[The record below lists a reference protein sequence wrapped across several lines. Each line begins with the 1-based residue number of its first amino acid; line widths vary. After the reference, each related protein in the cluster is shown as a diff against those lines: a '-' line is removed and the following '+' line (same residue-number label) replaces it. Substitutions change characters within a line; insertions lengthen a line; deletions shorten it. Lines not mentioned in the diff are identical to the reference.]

1 VTDRVDVRPRLA
13 TILGH
18 LSLSLLTANI
28 IPAVLFYVCLVNV
41 GVWAALVAAL
51 VWCYGV
57 VSWRIVTRRRA
68 SGLLMLTVS
77 VLTVRTIVALAS
89 GDTFLYF
96 LQPVL
101 SDIVV
106 ATAFLVSL
114 ATARPVV
121 ARLAA
126 DFYPM
131 SDDLAR
137 RPRVQQLF
145 WRLTL
150 LWALVCIG
158 KAGISF
164 WLLQTQSVAAFVLTK
179 NLALLT
185 LTALATVATVAAATA
200 VARKEGLLGVAALGQ
215 AQREAAC

>member
-1 VTDRVDVRPRLA
+1 VTDRVDLQPRPRLA
-13 TILGH
+13 AILGH
-18 LSLSLLTANI
+18 LFLSLLTANI
-28 IPAVLFYVCLVNV
+28 IPAALFYVCLVTV
-41 GVWAALVAAL
+41 GVWAALIAAL
-51 VWCYGV
+51 VWCYGA
-57 VSWRIVTRRRA
+57 VSWRMATRRRA
-68 SGLLMLTVS
+68 SGLLLLTVAI
-77 VLTVRTIVALAS
+77 LTVRTVFALAS
-89 GDTFLYF
+89 GDTFVYF

-185 LTALATVATVAAATA
+185 LTALATAATVAASAA
-200 VARKEGLLGVAALGQ
+200 VARKEGLLGLA
-215 AQREAAC
+215 

>member
-1 VTDRVDVRPRLA
+1 MTDRVDVQPRPRLA
-13 TILGH
+13 AILGH
-18 LSLSLLTANI
+18 LFLSLLVANI
-28 IPAVLFYVCLVNV
+28 IPAVLFYVCLVTID
-41 GVWAALVAAL
+41 VWAALVAAL
-51 VWCYGV
+51 VWCYGA
-57 VSWRIVTRRRA
+57 VSWRMVTRRRA
-68 SGLLMLTVS
+68 SGLLILTVF
-77 VLTVRTIVALAS
+77 VLTVRTAFALAS
-89 GDTFLYF
+89 GDTFVYF

-164 WLLQTQSVAAFVLTK
+164 WLLQTQSIAAFVLTK

-185 LTALATVATVAAATA
+185 LTALATAATVAASAA
-200 VARKEGLLGVAALGQ
+200 VARKEGLLGVA
-215 AQREAAC
+215 

>member
-1 VTDRVDVRPRLA
+1 MTDRQEAPPRPRLA
-13 TILGH
+13 AILGH

-28 IPAVLFYVCLVNV
+28 IPAALFYVCLVTI

-51 VWCYGV
+51 VWCYGA
-57 VSWRIVTRRRA
+57 VSWRMATRRRA
-68 SGLLMLTVS
+68 SGLLMLTVAI
-77 VLTVRTIVALAS
+77 LTVRTVFALAS
-89 GDTFLYF
+89 GDTFVYF

-101 SDIVV
+101 SDIVI

-114 ATARPVV
+114 ATARPIV

-131 SDDLAR
+131 SEDLAL

-158 KAGISF
+158 KAVIAF

-185 LTALATVATVAAATA
+185 LTALATVATVAASAA
-200 VARKEGLLGVAALGQ
+200 VARKEGLLGLA
-215 AQREAAC
+215 

>member
-1 VTDRVDVRPRLA
+1 VTDRVDVPPRPRLA

-18 LSLSLLTANI
+18 LFLSLLTANI
-28 IPAVLFYVCLVNV
+28 IPAVLFYVCLVTV

-51 VWCYGV
+51 VWWYGA
-57 VSWRIVTRRRA
+57 VSSRMVTRRRA
-68 SGLLMLTVS
+68 SGLLILTVS
-77 VLTVRTIVALAS
+77 ILTVRTVFALAS

-101 SDIVV
+101 SDILV
-106 ATAFLVSL
+106 ATAFLLSL

-164 WLLQTQSVAAFVLTK
+164 WLLQTQSIAAFVLTK

-185 LTALATVATVAAATA
+185 LTALATAATVAASAA
-200 VARKEGLLGVAALGQ
+200 VARKEGLLGVA
-215 AQREAAC
+215 

>member
-1 VTDRVDVRPRLA
+1 VTDRVDAQPRPRLA
-13 TILGH
+13 AILGH
-18 LSLSLLTANI
+18 LFLSLLVANI
-28 IPAVLFYVCLVNV
+28 IPAVLFYVCLVTID
-41 GVWAALVAAL
+41 VWAALVAAL
-51 VWCYGV
+51 VWCYGA
-57 VSWRIVTRRRA
+57 VSWRMVTRRRA
-68 SGLLMLTVS
+68 SGLLILTVF
-77 VLTVRTIVALAS
+77 VLTVRTAFALAS
-89 GDTFLYF
+89 GDTFVYF

-179 NLALLT
+179 NIALLS
-185 LTALATVATVAAATA
+185 LTAVAVVATVAASAA
-200 VARKEGLLGVAALGQ
+200 VARKEGLLGLA
-215 AQREAAC
+215 

>member
-1 VTDRVDVRPRLA
+1 VTDRVDVQPRPRLA
-13 TILGH
+13 AILGH
-18 LSLSLLTANI
+18 LFLSLLTANI
-28 IPAVLFYVCLVNV
+28 IPAVLFYVCLVTV

-51 VWCYGV
+51 AWCYGA
-57 VSWRIVTRRRA
+57 VSWRMVTRRRA
-68 SGLLMLTVS
+68 SGLLILTVS
-77 VLTVRTIVALAS
+77 VLTVRTAFALAS
-89 GDTFLYF
+89 GDTFVYF

-131 SDDLAR
+131 SDDLAH

-164 WLLQTQSVAAFVLTK
+164 WLLQTQSIASFVLTK

-185 LTALATVATVAAATA
+185 LTALATVATVAASAA
-200 VARKEGLLGVAALGQ
+200 VARKEGLLGLA
-215 AQREAAC
+215 

>member
-1 VTDRVDVRPRLA
+1 VIDRVDVQPRPRLA
-13 TILGH
+13 AILGH
-18 LSLSLLTANI
+18 LFLSLLTANI
-28 IPAVLFYVCLVNV
+28 IPAVLFYVCLVTV

-57 VSWRIVTRRRA
+57 VSWRMATRRRA
-68 SGLLMLTVS
+68 SGLLVLTVAI
-77 VLTVRTIVALAS
+77 LTVRTVFALAS
-89 GDTFLYF
+89 GDTFVYF

-121 ARLAA
+121 ARLAG

-131 SDDLAR
+131 SNDVAQ
-137 RPRVQQLF
+137 RPRVQRLF

-158 KAGISF
+158 KAAISF

-179 NLALLT
+179 NIALLT
-185 LTALATVATVAAATA
+185 LTALATGATVAASAA
-200 VARKEGLLGVAALGQ
+200 VARKEGLLGLA
-215 AQREAAC
+215 

>member
-1 VTDRVDVRPRLA
+1 VADRVDAQPRPRLA
-13 TILGH
+13 AILGH
-18 LSLSLLTANI
+18 LFLSLLTADI
-28 IPAVLFYVCLVNV
+28 IPAALFYVCLVTV

-51 VWCYGV
+51 VWCYGA
-57 VSWRIVTRRRA
+57 VSWRMATRRRA
-68 SGLLMLTVS
+68 SGLLLLTVAI
-77 VLTVRTIVALAS
+77 LTVRTAFALAS
-89 GDTFLYF
+89 GDTFVYF

-106 ATAFLVSL
+106 ATAFLASL

-185 LTALATVATVAAATA
+185 ITALATAATVAASAA
-200 VARKEGLLGVAALGQ
+200 VARKEGLLGLA
-215 AQREAAC
+215 